1 MTCLEVWD
9 RETASIAR
17 VHAARRL
24 HGSSSNSIAI
34 VLIEAEHC
42 LKRSIF
48 LVLNGCGSA
57 TNEGIRYGCGGTRT
71 RALSRCGSTSLC
83 SRCFGSL

>member
-1 MTCLEVWD
+1 MGDLFGGLGSRDGEHC
-9 RETASIAR
+9 AR
-17 VHAARRL
+17 SRCAQI
-24 HGSSSNSIAI
+24 GSGSNSIAI